1 VITQI
6 RSPVMVGRDR
16 ELALLEEALLS
27 SMRGDARI
35 VVLGGEAGV
44 GKSRLT
50 AELLRRAVSFGCV
63 TLVGEC
69 SETDLSLPYLPFVE
83 AIGNRMA
90 GDEAAKLRDSL
101 GSAAAPLS
109 RLFPQLASPDWR
121 FDPTETAFDKVR
133 LFEAMV
139 ALVRALTRSH
149 GLLIVIEDVHWAD
162 QASQELLD
170 YLTRRL
176 HATSTMLLV
185 THRAVEMDRRHPL
198 LPTFER
204 WRKSG
209 WSETLL
215 LRPLGLDGV
224 RAMIGAILDSGTAS
238 DALAREVHER
248 AEGVPFAV
256 EELLHDA
263 VERGRTGG
271 SEAGGA
277 HQPPQHGAPPRT
289 LADNILLRAER
300 LPPEPAYVVRCA
312 SVLGR
317 AFDFRTLVHVSGR
330 TDEAVLDALD
340 ACVAAQ
346 LIEEDPNRDDGYRF
360 RHALVCDAIYDDMI
374 VSRRRLLHAKAA
386 DALRS
391 MRDEEPAEIARHL
404 IAAGQ
409 WEEAGPACAAA
420 GEVAMRRLAPAEA
433 CDLFDRAVAHTVDP
447 GERARLQCRLGEAW
461 HQAGDVA
468 SAQRHLETGVEALEA
483 IGDAATAAHY
493 RLSLGRCCWERSRY
507 AQAREHY
514 ERARDVLEAA
524 GASEDLANAY
534 IRLSG
539 LHSFALDAETAQS
552 LAERAVEIA
561 AAAGSAEA
569 ELTARDWLG
578 LALCDQGRL
587 DDGLAELLRSAA
599 DAGAR
604 RMHTLEARIVS
615 HALSVLESYGR
626 VAEAEPL
633 LERLRR
639 LPRDPWTQVVALYY
653 EGWTLLWSANL
664 RDAARTATECIDLAI
679 RFGMET
685 QASWGRGLLC
695 AVATELGD
703 LDAARGLLPERA
715 RDIERQELLEQG
727 WAALRYQL
735 ATGDIA
741 AARDLA
747 TELGELPWALGGTA
761 LCDTVVEALIAA
773 GRAQDAARIF
783 DALRVHPRATMHRGH
798 VLRAEG
804 RLLLSSGDPF
814 AAVSVLQ
821 SASAVFAENG
831 YRLEELRT
839 SIVLAQAVAGSDAGA
854 AQRILQ
860 ATVAAAGEADAVLLV
875 RAAIAEAQRLGMALA
890 DAPQISAKPLEHLP
904 QPADVDAG
912 QQVGERLVTV
922 LFADVR
928 GFTELSAQR
937 APADIADRI
946 ATLQRWTLL
955 AVERHHG
962 IVDKFA
968 GDAVM
973 ATFNATG
980 WHVDHTRHALEVAV
994 ALVESTARLGL
1005 EMGVGI
1011 AVGPAIV
1018 GRLAEGANVSV
1029 LGPATNLAS
1038 RLQAAA
1044 QAGEIL
1050 MSDDAYAR
1058 VRDSLPPVITGVEPT
1073 TLDLKGFAHPVAVMR
1088 LGLIARG

>member
-1 VITQI
+1 
-6 RSPVMVGRDR
+6 MVGRDR
-16 ELALLEEALLS
+16 ELALLEEALLT

-50 AELLRRAVSFGCV
+50 AALLRRAQSLGCV

-83 AIGNRMA
+83 AIGNRIA

-101 GSAAAPLS
+101 GSAAAPLG

-121 FDPTETAFDKVR
+121 SDPTQTAVDKVR

-139 ALVRALTRSH
+139 ALVRALTQSH

-176 HATSTMLLV
+176 RATSTMLLV

-209 WSETLL
+209 WSETIL

-224 RAMIGAILDSGTAS
+224 REMIGAILDGGAAS
-238 DALAREVHER
+238 EALVREVHER

-263 VERGRTGG
+263 VERGRTGT
-271 SEAGGA
+271 SETGGA
-277 HQPPQHGAPPRT
+277 HQPPVHGAPPRT

-300 LPPEPAYVVRCA
+300 LPPEPAHVVRCA

-317 AFDFRTLVHVSGR
+317 AFDFGTLVHVTGR
-330 TDEAVLDALD
+330 TADTVLDALE

-346 LIEEDPNRDDGYRF
+346 LIEEEPNRDDGYRF
-360 RHALVCDAIYDDMI
+360 RHALICDAIYDDMI

-391 MRDEEPAEIARHL
+391 MRDEEPADIARHL

-409 WEEAGPACAAA
+409 WEAAGPACAAA

-433 CDLFDRAVAHTVDP
+433 CDLFDRAVAHTADP
-447 GERARLQCRLGEAW
+447 AEHARLLCRLGEAW

-468 SAQRHLETGVEALEA
+468 VAQRHLETGVEALEA
-483 IGDAATAAHY
+483 IGETATSAHH
-493 RLSLGRCCWERSRY
+493 RLSLGRCCWERSNY

-514 ERARDVLEAA
+514 ERARDALEPA
-524 GASEDLANAY
+524 GPSEDLAYAY

-539 LHSFALDAETAQS
+539 LHSFALDAEAAQS

-561 AAAGSAEA
+561 ASAGAAEA
-569 ELTARDWLG
+569 EVTARDWLG

-587 DDGLAELLRSAA
+587 DAGLGELLRSAA

-604 RMHTLEARIVS
+604 RLPSLEARIVS

-633 LERLRR
+633 LDRLRR

-653 EGWTLLWSANL
+653 EGWLRLWSANL
-664 RDAARTATECIDLAI
+664 RDAARAATECIDLAI

-695 AVATELGD
+695 AIATELGD
-703 LDAARGLLPERA
+703 LEAARGLLPERA

-741 AARDLA
+741 AARELA

-783 DALRVHPRATMHRGH
+783 ETLRVHPRATMHRGH

-804 RLLLSSGDPF
+804 RLLLSSGDPG
-814 AAVSVLQ
+814 AAGTALQ
-821 SASAVFAENG
+821 SAAAVFAEHG

-839 SIVLAQAVAGSDAGA
+839 SIVLAQAVAESDAGTA
-854 AQRILQ
+854 HRILQ
-860 ATVAAAGEADAVLLV
+860 ATVAAAREADAVLLA
-875 RAAIAEAQRLGMALA
+875 RAAIAEAERLGLPLA
-890 DAPQISAKPLEHLP
+890 DTPTVSAEPLEHLP
-904 QPADVDAG
+904 QRSDTDTGTG

-946 ATLQRWTLL
+946 ATLQRWALL
-955 AVERHHG
+955 AVDRHHG

-980 WHVDHTRHALEVAV
+980 WHVDHTRHALEVAI
-994 ALVESTARLGL
+994 ALVASTARLGL

-1018 GRLAEGANVSV
+1018 GRLADGANVSV

-1044 QAGEIL
+1044 QGGEIL
-1050 MSDDAYAR
+1050 MSDEAYAR

-1073 TLDLKGFAHPVAVMR
+1073 TLQLKGFAQPVPVMR
-1088 LGLIARG
+1088 LGMIARE